1 MKGVTYVLLA
11 QVCFAL
17 IGVFTKYIGSS
28 MDTFAITFFRVFIAA
43 LFFLALALATR
54 NIRQLSVKKEDIKPF
69 FFLGV
74 MIALNFVFFI
84 AAFSYTSIVEVGL
97 LCSVT
102 PVFVYVMA
110 SRVLKEKITFSCIM
124 AFFAVV
130 LGLYLMN
137 SSGFEDGHLLG
148 NIFVIL
154 SCLFAAGQITYTRLE
169 ERIHTSL
176 DTLFWPM
183 LVATLLLSPVMF
195 GFSFSS
201 VPADVYRWVA
211 LLGLVGTGLAYFF
224 FAKALESLEAGKYS
238 ILGIISFS
246 LISIFFGVG
255 LFGEQLTVG
264 MISGGSLLILSAVII
279 HYEKSPFLN
288 IRVGK
293 GINQKMLRILLGL
306 RTKKF

>member
-11 QVCFAL
+11 QVCFAF

-54 NIRQLSVKKEDIKPF
+54 NIGQLSVKKEDIKPF
-69 FFLGV
+69 FFLGM

-84 AAFSYTSIVEVGL
+84 AAFSYTSIAEVGL
-97 LCSVT
+97 VCSVT
-102 PVFVYVMA
+102 PVFVYLMA
-110 SRVLKEKITFSCIM
+110 SKVLKEKITFGCTM

-169 ERIHTSL
+169 ERSHTSL

-201 VPADVYRWVA
+201 VPGGVYLWVA
-211 LLGLVGTGLAYFF
+211 LLGVVGTGLAYFF
-224 FAKALESLEAGKYS
+224 FAKALENLEAGKYS

-255 LFGEQLTVG
+255 LFGEQLTAG
-264 MISGGSLLILSAVII
+264 MISGGLLLMLSAVII

-288 IRVGK
+288 AGVVK
-293 GINQKMLRILLGL
+293 GINQKMLRIISGL
-306 RTKKF
+306 RTKRY